1 MGLKALRLLNEQVC
15 EDKRGLFGWFRQKL
29 KRRRIESIGHSIS
42 RHTAQEVDYLRST
55 LSNFPI
61 LCVLS
66 KTKTLARFLHSLSL
80 DFSFSL
86 ASIFLGIEG
95 GKCRG

>member
-1 MGLKALRLLNEQVC
+1 MDCLVGSVKSLNDAVLSPSGIQ
-15 EDKRGLFGWFRQKL
+15 
-29 KRRRIESIGHSIS
+29 